1 MDTPNGIWS
10 WRIKSLMTER
20 ILIKLLENDL
30 VTALLLIPTR
40 ALVLIHI
47 PSLIR
52 YGELL
57 RNLSR
62 FLIQAV

>member
-30 VTALLLIPTR
+30 VTVLLLIPTR
-40 ALVLIHI
+40 ALVLLYTFRH
-47 PSLIR
+47 
-52 YGELL
+52 
-57 RNLSR
+57 
-62 FLIQAV
+62 